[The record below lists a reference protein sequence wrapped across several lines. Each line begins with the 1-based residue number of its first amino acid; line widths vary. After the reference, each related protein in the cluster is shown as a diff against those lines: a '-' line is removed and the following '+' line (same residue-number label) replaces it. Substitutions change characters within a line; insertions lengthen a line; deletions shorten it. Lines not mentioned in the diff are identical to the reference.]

1 MIYLPNINNP
11 NPNKRNQALRQIVKK
26 NKLTCLTHFTRLE
39 YLKSILQFGILPA
52 SILENNKTFDFVQRS
67 SVTLPPEWNRMVS
80 LNISFPD
87 YKLFNQLQN
96 HNPSDWVILLIDIRV
111 LTDFPCYFFP
121 ERAADII
128 NQAPVP
134 NQFLNE
140 YQKPSDLKTLFSD
153 REDVKR
159 RDLDIPSFFPTD
171 PTSEVL
177 SFFPIAPSYITQ
189 VFFHSDYKF
198 NMWVLSNTEFAISQD
213 RNRWAVGLQY
223 FSPRSDYP
231 FWKTKRG

>member
-26 NKLTCLTHFTRLE
+26 NKLAYLTHFTRLE

-52 SILENNKTFDFVQRS
+52 SILKNNKTFDFVQRS
-67 SVTLPPEWNRMVS
+67 SITLPQEWNRMVS

-128 NQAPVP
+128 DQAPVP

-140 YQKPSDLKTLFSD
+140 YQKPSDLKNLFSD